1 MSNTVSFRVLP
12 WTSPE
17 PGQGYLIRKQLSVIS
32 IKLQIFTLQSFSFL
46 FPSCRKHSPQHF
58 LKLPFFF
65 SSDNGVGRT
74 DPRHVRREAP
84 APTFLL
90 DMLINQ
96 SEVRLQ
102 MPLPQITDWGATLVK
117 LPAKNILFT
126 FLLPTKCQESF
137 QVRAITVKEN
147 RT

>member
-65 SSDNGVGRT
+65 
-74 DPRHVRREAP
+74 
-84 APTFLL
+84 FLL
-90 DMLINQ
+90 TMVLEELTHGM
-96 SEVRLQ
+96 SEERPRL
-102 MPLPQITDWGATLVK
+102 LHFCWT
-117 LPAKNILFT
+117 
-126 FLLPTKCQESF
+126 C
-137 QVRAITVKEN
+137 
-147 RT
+147 